1 MNQLLA
7 PLLTLVLVYG
17 YPIIAV
23 LILASYLA
31 IPIPLGAILL
41 AAGSFTA
48 DGTLNFYLLIA
59 VITVTAV
66 AGDII
71 GYYLAKKY
79 GLKVLEKTILRNEH
93 GKRHMTSLDK
103 FLKRWGWWCIFSTRW
118 LFTPLGL
125 PVDLLAGVSHYP
137 VKKFLLAVSTGEFM
151 WAIIYV
157 WLGYEFGANWSTLVD
172 YINNVPEVLALVVVG
187 ILFVYIGLKIR
198 RNNEKKS

>member
-1 MNQLLA
+1 MNQLLT

-17 YPIIAV
+17 YPIIAI

-48 DGTLNFYLLIA
+48 DGTLNFYVLII
-59 VITVTAV
+59 VITGTAI
-66 AGDII
+66 AGDIA
-71 GYYLAKKY
+71 GYFLAKKY
-79 GLKVLEKTILRNEH
+79 GLRVLEKTLLRSERR
-93 GKRHMTSLDK
+93 KSHMTSLHQ
-103 FLKRWGWWCIFSTRW
+103 FLNRWGWWSIFSTRW

-125 PVDLLAGVSHYP
+125 PVDLLAGVTHYP
-137 VKKFLLAVSTGEFM
+137 VRKFLLAVSTGELL

-172 YINNVPEVLALVVVG
+172 YINNVPEVLALIVVG
-187 ILFVYIGLKIR
+187 MLFVYVGLKIR
-198 RNNEKKS
+198 RNHAQRS